1 VTILNK
7 QEIVT
12 FDASGSY
19 DPDGTIVS
27 YSWAF
32 GDGNTGAGVH
42 FSHSYSNV
50 GSYTVSLKVTD
61 NDRATD
67 LASTTKTVRKSS
79 PVAIIAE
86 TAELLYVGDTVT
98 FNAAESHDPDGYI
111 VAYEWDFGD
120 GTTAMEITTFHAYEN
135 NSLYTVT
142 LTVTDNDGATG
153 LATTMKNVLNRS
165 PLAVFTEDATTVAE
179 NETIHFD
186 ASGSY
191 DPDGTIDSFEWD
203 FGDGTT
209 AIELTT
215 EHAYIEAETYTVT
228 LTVTDDDGASS
239 SVTAEKI
246 VETQETVTLAVI
258 SVIGL
263 GVAALTATLLYG
275 LFVRRSKKKKNS
287 YSQAYA
293 RAYSKL

>member
-1 VTILNK
+1 
-7 QEIVT
+7 
-12 FDASGSY
+12 
-19 DPDGTIVS
+19 
-27 YSWAF
+27 
-32 GDGNTGAGVH
+32 
-42 FSHSYSNV
+42 
-50 GSYTVSLKVTD
+50 
-61 NDRATD
+61 
-67 LASTTKTVRKSS
+67 
-79 PVAIIAE
+79 
-86 TAELLYVGDTVT
+86 
-98 FNAAESHDPDGYI
+98 
-111 VAYEWDFGD
+111 
-120 GTTAMEITTFHAYEN
+120 
-135 NSLYTVT
+135 
-142 LTVTDNDGATG
+142 
-153 LATTMKNVLNRS
+153 LNRS
-165 PLAVFTEDATTVAE
+165 PVAAFTEDATTVAE

-209 AIELTT
+209 AIEVTT
-215 EHAYIEAETYTVT
+215 EHAYTIEAGTHTVT

-287 YSQAYA
+287 FSQAYA
-293 RAYSKL
+293 RTYSKL